1 MADKKYDIFKSFQR
15 TSDFPLDISSIFF
28 SYTDALKYAE
38 GKGDDERKLGKTSY
52 LGQIISVIENNT
64 VKIYKITYGT
74 DSSKKTLALIGE
86 GGGGGGGTVEQQI
99 KIGDEIIQI
108 GDTLTEALVKV
119 AKAVN
124 AKNDGTI
131 SENIVIDEVVV
142 AEKGDTVTE
151 ALQKV
156 SSYLYEHSGSIAE
169 IQSPDDDLEIFVEDK
184 TTFIQLKKITNP
196 EFTFDTNSNTF
207 N

>member
-1 MADKKYDIFKSFQR
+1 MATKPIDWRKPFRRLDP
-15 TSDFPLDISSIFF
+15 FPLDYSSIFF
-28 SYTDALKYAE
+28 SQEEAFKYAQE
-38 GKGDDERKLGKTSY
+38 AGSAY
-52 LGQIISVIENNT
+52 LGQIISVVEDNT
-64 VKIYKITYGT
+64 VKVYKITYGT
-74 DSSKKTLALIGE
+74 DGDKKTLALIGE

-99 KIGDEIIQI
+99 EIGDKIIPI
-108 GDTLTEALVKV
+108 GATLTQALVTV
-119 AKAVN
+119 ATVVN
-124 AKNDGTI
+124 EKNDGTI

-169 IQSPDDDLEIFVEDK
+169 IQSPDDNLEITVENNV
-184 TTFIQLKKITNP
+184 TYIQLKKITNP